1 MKTNLKCSF
10 CFLLAS
16 SVYSGFAQGFVN
28 LDFNSANI
36 PSGTS
41 SSTFVSIT
49 DAIPGWTAYY
59 GNNLQTAVLYDSLA
73 IGSVNLAILDANVS
87 FAGFLIPG
95 NENTVVLQ
103 AGGGGPEEV
112 SASISQTALIPSTAN
127 SILFEASLPYAAGW
141 QVSIAG
147 QNIPVTQIS
156 TINSNFGVYAGNISA
171 FAGQVD
177 NLEFTALSGAG
188 PTVNL
193 YLDSISFS
201 PSPVPEPNSL
211 GLFALGG
218 LVMAYRQWRRIR

>member
-1 MKTNLKCSF
+1 
-10 CFLLAS
+10 
-16 SVYSGFAQGFVN
+16 
-28 LDFNSANI
+28 
-36 PSGTS
+36 
-41 SSTFVSIT
+41 
-49 DAIPGWTAYY
+49 
-59 GNNLQTAVLYDSLA
+59 
-73 IGSVNLAILDANVS
+73 
-87 FAGFLIPG
+87 
-95 NENTVVLQ
+95 
-103 AGGGGPEEV
+103 
-112 SASISQTALIPSTAN
+112 LIPSTAN
-127 SILFEASLPYAAGW
+127 SILFEASLPYATGW